1 MDILP
6 EDLQRYLDFH
16 TDEESELLAVIDRDT
31 HLNVMLP
38 RMLSGHFQ
46 GRCLSLLSKLIAP
59 KNILEIGTYT
69 GYSALCLAEG
79 LTKEGKLISIDV
91 NEELEPRVMKHW
103 KQSEWHTQM
112 ELKIGDATVLIP
124 ALEMKSFDLV
134 FIDADK
140 KNYALYYDLVIDRV
154 PSGGVILADNVLWS
168 GKVYDEAAQDKDT
181 ATMRLFNE
189 KISKDQRVEKVILPI
204 RDGVFM
210 IRKK

>member
-1 MDILP
+1 MDVLP
-6 EDLQRYLDFH
+6 EDLQHYLDFH
-16 TDEESELLAVIDRDT
+16 TDEESELLASIDRDT
-31 HLNVMLP
+31 HLHVMLP

-46 GRCLSLLSKLIAP
+46 GRCLSMLSKLIAP
-59 KNILEIGTYT
+59 KTILEIGTYT

-79 LTKEGKLISIDV
+79 LSKDGKLISIDV

-103 KQSEWHTQM
+103 KQSERHTQM
-112 ELKIGDATVLIP
+112 ELQIGDATALIP
-124 ALEMKSFDLV
+124 ALDMKSFDLV

-140 KNYALYYDLVIDRV
+140 KNYGLYYDLVIDRV

-168 GKVYDEAAQDKDT
+168 GKVYEKEAQDKDT
-181 ATMRLFNE
+181 VSMRLFNE
-189 KISKDQRVEKVILPI
+189 KITQDQRVEKIILPI

>member
-6 EDLQRYLDFH
+6 EDLQHYLDMH
-16 TDEESELLAVIDRDT
+16 TDAEPALLAAIDRDT

-46 GRCLSLLSKLIAP
+46 GRFLSMLSKVIAP

-79 LTKEGKLISIDV
+79 LSKDGKLISIDV
-91 NEELEPRVMKHW
+91 NEELEDKILGHW
-103 KQSEWHTQM
+103 KQSDYYKQL
-112 ELKIGDATVLIP
+112 ELKIGKASDLIP
-124 ALEMKSFDLV
+124 VLEMDFFDLV

-140 KNYALYYDLVIDRV
+140 KNYSLYYDLVIDRV

-168 GKVYDEAAQDKDT
+168 GKVYEEDENDKDT
-181 ATMRLFNE
+181 VGMRLFND
-189 KISKDQRVEKVILPI
+189 KVAQDNRVEKIILPI

>member
-6 EDLQRYLDFH
+6 EELQRYLDFN
-16 TDEESELLAVIDRDT
+16 TDEESDLLAAIDRDT
-31 HLNVMLP
+31 NLNVMLP

-46 GRCLSLLSKLIAP
+46 GRCLSMISKLISP
-59 KNILEIGTYT
+59 KTILEIGTFT

-79 LTKEGKLISIDV
+79 LPKEGKLITIDV
-91 NEELEPRVMKHW
+91 NEELEPRIMKHW
-103 KQSEWHTQM
+103 KQSDLHTQM
-112 ELKIGDATVLIP
+112 ELRIGDATVIIP
-124 ALEMKSFDLV
+124 TLEIKTFDLV

-168 GKVYDEAAQDKDT
+168 GKVYDEEAKDKDT
-181 ATMRLFNE
+181 VAMRLFNE
-189 KISKDQRVEKVILPI
+189 KVTQDQRVEKIILPI

>member
-1 MDILP
+1 MDVLP
-6 EDLQRYLDFH
+6 EDLQHYLDFH
-16 TDEESELLAVIDRDT
+16 TDEEGDLLATIDRDT

-46 GRCLSLLSKLIAP
+46 GRCLSMLSKLIAP
-59 KNILEIGTYT
+59 KTILEIGTYT

-79 LTKEGKLISIDV
+79 LTKEGKLVSIDV
-91 NEELEPRVMKHW
+91 NEELEPRVLKHW
-103 KQSEWHTQM
+103 KQSSLHTQM
-112 ELKIGDATVLIP
+112 ELVIGDATILIP
-124 ALEMKSFDLV
+124 ALQMETFDLV

-154 PSGGVILADNVLWS
+154 PSGGLILADNVLWS
-168 GKVYDEAAQDKDT
+168 GKVYDHDSQDKDT
-181 ATMRLFNE
+181 VSMRLFNE
-189 KISKDQRVEKVILPI
+189 KITEDQRVEKIILPI

>member
-6 EDLQRYLDFH
+6 EELQRYLDFH
-16 TDEESELLAVIDRDT
+16 TDEESELLTAIDRDT
-31 HLNVMLP
+31 NLNVMLP

-46 GRCLSLLSKLIAP
+46 GRCLSMISKLISP
-59 KNILEIGTYT
+59 KMILEIGTFT

-79 LTKEGKLISIDV
+79 LSKEGKLITIDV
-91 NEELEPRVMKHW
+91 NEELEARIMQHW
-103 KQSEWHTQM
+103 KQSEFHAQM
-112 ELKIGDATVLIP
+112 ELRIGDATAIIP
-124 ALEMKSFDLV
+124 SLEIQNFDLV

-154 PSGGVILADNVLWS
+154 SSGGVILADNVLWS
-168 GKVYDEAAQDKDT
+168 GKVYDEEAKDKDT
-181 ATMRLFNE
+181 LAMRLFNE
-189 KISKDQRVEKVILPI
+189 KVTQDQRVEKIILPI

>member
-1 MDILP
+1 MDVLP

-16 TDEESELLAVIDRDT
+16 TDGESSLLAAIDRDT

-46 GRCLSLLSKLIAP
+46 GRCLSMLSKLKAP
-59 KNILEIGTYT
+59 QTILEIGTYT

-79 LTKEGKLISIDV
+79 LVKGGKLISLDV
-91 NEELEPRVMKHW
+91 NDELEPRVLKHW
-103 KQSEWHTQM
+103 KQNDLHAQM
-112 ELKIGDATVLIP
+112 ELKIGDATKIIP
-124 ALEMKSFDLV
+124 ELEVDFFDLV

-154 PSGGVILADNVLWS
+154 PSGGLILADNVLWS
-168 GKVYDEAAQDKDT
+168 GKVYDAASQDKDT
-181 ATMRLFNE
+181 VAMRLFNE
-189 KISKDQRVEKVILPI
+189 KITQDQRVEKIILPI
-204 RDGVFM
+204 RDGIFM

>member
-1 MDILP
+1 MDVLP

-16 TDEESELLAVIDRDT
+16 TDEESSLLSTIDRDT

-46 GRCLSLLSKLIAP
+46 GRCLSMLSKLIAP
-59 KNILEIGTYT
+59 KTILEIGTYT

-79 LTKEGKLISIDV
+79 LVKGGKLISLDV

-103 KQSEWHTQM
+103 KQSDFYAQM
-112 ELKIGDATVLIP
+112 ELKIGDATQIIP
-124 ALEMKSFDLV
+124 NLKVDFFDLV

-140 KNYALYYDLVIDRV
+140 KNYALYYDLVIDRI

-168 GKVYDEAAQDKDT
+168 GKVYDQSLQDKDT
-181 ATMRLFNE
+181 ANMRLFNE
-189 KISKDQRVEKVILPI
+189 KVAQDQRVEKIILPI

>member
-1 MDILP
+1 MDVLP
-6 EDLQRYLDFH
+6 EELQKYLDFH
-16 TDEESELLAVIDRDT
+16 TDGESTLLATIDRDT

-46 GRCLSLLSKLIAP
+46 GRCLSMLSKLITP
-59 KNILEIGTYT
+59 QTILEIGTYT

-79 LTKEGKLISIDV
+79 LPSTGKLISIDV
-91 NEELEPRVMKHW
+91 NEELESKILSHW
-103 KQSEWHTQM
+103 KQNEKHHQM
-112 ELKIGDATVLIP
+112 ELKIGNAVELIP
-124 ALEMKSFDLV
+124 TLQASSFDLV

-140 KNYALYYDLVIDRV
+140 KNYSVYYDLVIDRV

-168 GKVYDEAAQDKDT
+168 GKVYSESDNDKDT
-181 ATMRLFNE
+181 LAMRAFND
-189 KISKDQRVEKVILPI
+189 KVTQDKRVEKIILPI

>member
-1 MDILP
+1 MDVLP
-6 EDLQRYLDFH
+6 EDLQHYLDIH
-16 TDEESELLAVIDRDT
+16 TDEESSLLATIDRDT

-46 GRCLSLLSKLIAP
+46 GRCLSMLSKLIAP
-59 KNILEIGTYT
+59 KTILEIGTYT

-79 LTKEGKLISIDV
+79 LAKDGKLISLDV
-91 NEELEPRVMKHW
+91 NEELEPRIMKHW
-103 KQSEWHTQM
+103 KQSDFFSQM
-112 ELKIGDATVLIP
+112 ELKIGDAVQIIP
-124 ALEMKSFDLV
+124 ELKVDSFDLV

-140 KNYALYYDLVIDRV
+140 KNYALYYDLVIDRI

-168 GKVYDEAAQDKDT
+168 GKVYDESMQDKDT
-181 ATMRLFNE
+181 ANMRLFNE
-189 KISKDQRVEKVILPI
+189 KVTRDQRVEKIILPI

>member
-1 MDILP
+1 MDVLP

-16 TDEESELLAVIDRDT
+16 TDGENDLLATIDRDT

-46 GRCLSLLSKLIAP
+46 GRCLSMLSKLIAP
-59 KNILEIGTYT
+59 KTILEIGTYT

-79 LTKEGKLISIDV
+79 LDKRGKLISIDI
-91 NEELEPRVMKHW
+91 NEELESRVLTHW
-103 KQSEWHTQM
+103 KQSSLHTQM
-112 ELKIGDATVLIP
+112 ELKIGDATTLIP
-124 ALEMKSFDLV
+124 ALEMKTFDLV

-154 PSGGVILADNVLWS
+154 PAGGVILADNVLWS
-168 GKVYDEAAQDKDT
+168 GKVYDQDSQDKDT
-181 ATMRLFNE
+181 VSMRLFNE
-189 KISKDQRVEKVILPI
+189 KITKDERVEKIILPI

>member
-1 MDILP
+1 MEVLP
-6 EDLQRYLDFH
+6 EELQRYLDFH
-16 TDEESELLAVIDRDT
+16 LDRESDLLASIDRDT

-46 GRCLSLLSKLIAP
+46 GRCLSMISKLIAP
-59 KNILEIGTYT
+59 KTILEIGTYT

-91 NEELEPRVMKHW
+91 NEELEPRVLNHW
-103 KQSEWHTQM
+103 KQSEFYTQL
-112 ELKIGDATVLIP
+112 ELKIGDATVIIP
-124 ALEMKSFDLV
+124 ELAEKSFDLV

-140 KNYALYYDLVIDRV
+140 KNYALYYDLIIDRV

-168 GKVYDEAAQDKDT
+168 GKVYHNDSTDKDT
-181 ATMRLFNE
+181 VTMRAFNE
-189 KISKDQRVEKVILPI
+189 KIARDQRVEKIILPI
-204 RDGVFM
+204 RDGVYV

>member
-1 MDILP
+1 MDVLP

-16 TDEESELLAVIDRDT
+16 TDEESKLLATIDRDT

-46 GRCLSLLSKLIAP
+46 GRCLSMLSKLITP
-59 KNILEIGTYT
+59 KTILEIGTYT

-79 LTKEGKLISIDV
+79 LAKGGQLISLDV
-91 NEELEPRVMKHW
+91 NEELEPRIMKHW
-103 KQSEWHTQM
+103 KQSDFYAQM
-112 ELKIGDATVLIP
+112 ELKIGDATQIIP
-124 ALEMKSFDLV
+124 ELKNDSFDLV

-168 GKVYDEAAQDKDT
+168 GKVYDPSLQDKDT
-181 ATMRLFNE
+181 ANMRLFNE
-189 KISKDQRVEKVILPI
+189 KITQDQRVEKIILPI

>member
-16 TDEESELLAVIDRDT
+16 TDGESRLLATIDRDT

-46 GRCLSLLSKLIAP
+46 GRCLSMLSKIIAP
-59 KNILEIGTYT
+59 KHILEIGTFT

-79 LTKEGKLISIDV
+79 LRKDGKLVSIDV
-91 NEELEPRVMKHW
+91 NDELEPRVMKHW
-103 KQSEWHTQM
+103 KESDLHTQM
-112 ELKIGDATVLIP
+112 ELKIGDATKLIP
-124 ALEMKSFDLV
+124 DLKMETFDLV

-140 KNYALYYDLVIDRV
+140 KNYGLYYDLVIDRV

-168 GKVYDEAAQDKDT
+168 GKVYDGEANDKDT
-181 ATMRLFNE
+181 LAMRLFND
-189 KISKDQRVEKVILPI
+189 KITQDIRVEKVILPI

>member
-1 MDILP
+1 MDVLP

-16 TDEESELLAVIDRDT
+16 TDEESKLLATIDRDT

-46 GRCLSLLSKLIAP
+46 GRCLSMLSKLIAP
-59 KNILEIGTYT
+59 KTILEIGTYT

-79 LTKEGKLISIDV
+79 LAKGGQLISLDV
-91 NEELEPRVMKHW
+91 NEELEPRIMKHW
-103 KQSEWHTQM
+103 KQSDFYAQM
-112 ELKIGDATVLIP
+112 ELKIGDATQIIP
-124 ALEMKSFDLV
+124 ELKNDSFDLV

-168 GKVYDEAAQDKDT
+168 GKVYDPSLQDKDT
-181 ATMRLFNE
+181 ANMRLFNE
-189 KISKDQRVEKVILPI
+189 KITQDQRVEKIILPI

>member
-16 TDEESELLAVIDRDT
+16 TDEESDLLAAIDRDT

-46 GRCLSLLSKLIAP
+46 GRCLSMLSKIIAP
-59 KNILEIGTYT
+59 QTILEIGTYT

-79 LTKEGKLISIDV
+79 LTREGKLVSIDV

-103 KQSEWHTQM
+103 KQSNLHTQM
-112 ELKIGDATVLIP
+112 ELKIGDATTLIP

-168 GKVYDEAAQDKDT
+168 GKVYETDSQDKDT
-181 ATMRLFNE
+181 VSMRLFNE
-189 KISKDQRVEKVILPI
+189 KITKDERVEKIILPI

>member
-1 MDILP
+1 MDILS
-6 EDLQRYLDFH
+6 EELQHYLDVH
-16 TDEESELLAVIDRDT
+16 TDQESDLLASIDRDT
-31 HLNVMLP
+31 QLHVMLP

-46 GRCLSLLSKLIAP
+46 GRCLSMISKLIAP
-59 KNILEIGTYT
+59 KHILEIGTYT

-91 NEELEPRVMKHW
+91 NEELESRVWQHW
-103 KQSEWHTQM
+103 KQSPLHTQL
-112 ELKIGDATVLIP
+112 ELKIGDALTLIP
-124 ALEMKSFDLV
+124 ALDVPYFDLV

-140 KNYALYYDLVIDRV
+140 KNYASYYDLVIDRV

-168 GKVYDEAAQDKDT
+168 GKVYDEVSKDKDT
-181 ATMRLFNE
+181 LTMRLFNE
-189 KISKDQRVEKVILPI
+189 KISQDQRVEKIILPI

>member
-6 EDLQRYLDFH
+6 EELQRYLDFN
-16 TDEESELLAVIDRDT
+16 TDEESDLLAAIDRDT
-31 HLNVMLP
+31 NLNVMLP

-46 GRCLSLLSKLIAP
+46 GRCLSMISKLISP
-59 KNILEIGTYT
+59 KTILEIGTFT

-79 LTKEGKLISIDV
+79 LPKEGKLITIDV
-91 NEELEPRVMKHW
+91 NEELEPRIMKHW
-103 KQSEWHTQM
+103 KQSDLHTQM
-112 ELKIGDATVLIP
+112 ELRIG
-124 ALEMKSFDLV
+124 
-134 FIDADK
+134 DADK

-168 GKVYDEAAQDKDT
+168 GKVYDEEAKDKDT
-181 ATMRLFNE
+181 VAMRLFNE
-189 KISKDQRVEKVILPI
+189 KVTQDQRVEKIILPI

>member
-6 EDLQRYLDFH
+6 EDLQKYLDFH
-16 TDEESELLAVIDRDT
+16 TDDESELLAAIDRDT

-46 GRCLSLLSKLIAP
+46 GRCLSMLSKLMAP
-59 KNILEIGTYT
+59 QTILEIGTYT

-79 LTKEGKLISIDV
+79 LPSTGKLISIDV
-91 NEELEPRVMKHW
+91 NEELESKILSHW
-103 KQSEWHTQM
+103 KQHEKYSQM
-112 ELKIGDATVLIP
+112 ELKIGHAVELIP
-124 ALEMKSFDLV
+124 MLPSPSFDLV

-140 KNYALYYDLVIDRV
+140 KNYSVYYDLVIDRV

-168 GKVYDEAAQDKDT
+168 GKVYSESEKDKDT
-181 ATMRLFNE
+181 MAMRAFND
-189 KISKDQRVEKVILPI
+189 KVTQDKRVEKIILPI

>member
-6 EDLQRYLDFH
+6 EELQRYLDFH
-16 TDEESELLAVIDRDT
+16 TDEESSLLGTIDRDT

-46 GRCLSLLSKLIAP
+46 GRCLSMLSKLIAP
-59 KNILEIGTYT
+59 KTILEIGTYT

-79 LTKEGKLISIDV
+79 LTKDGKLISLDI

-103 KQSEWHTQM
+103 KQSDFYAQM
-112 ELKIGDATVLIP
+112 ELKIGDATTIIP
-124 ALEMKSFDLV
+124 DLKFDSFDLV

-154 PSGGVILADNVLWS
+154 PSGGLILADNVLWS
-168 GKVYDEAAQDKDT
+168 GKVYDHIVEDKDT
-181 ATMRLFNE
+181 VAMRLFND
-189 KISKDQRVEKVILPI
+189 KITQDQRVEKIILPI
-204 RDGVFM
+204 RDGVFV

>member
-1 MDILP
+1 MDVLP

-16 TDEESELLAVIDRDT
+16 TDGESSLLATIDRDT

-46 GRCLSLLSKLIAP
+46 GRCLSMLSKLIAP
-59 KNILEIGTYT
+59 KTILEIGTYT

-79 LTKEGKLISIDV
+79 LARDGKLISIDV

-103 KQSEWHTQM
+103 KQSNLHTQM
-112 ELKIGDATVLIP
+112 ELKIGDATTIIP
-124 ALEMKSFDLV
+124 GLDVVSFDLV

-154 PSGGVILADNVLWS
+154 PSGGIILADNVLWS
-168 GKVYDEAAQDKDT
+168 GKVYDETAQDKDT
-181 ATMRLFNE
+181 IAMRLFND
-189 KISKDQRVEKVILPI
+189 KITQDHRVEKIILPI